1 MLEDHRPRVAA
12 ERRARMRRTLV
23 EAALLVFAEKG
34 VDASV
39 IDDVITAA
47 GVSRGTFYNYFRTNG
62 ELLIAANE
70 ELGNE
75 LVRHIEE
82 RVASL
87 STPAAR
93 LATGIR
99 LYFDVA
105 RRFPLLAH
113 FLARVGPQAA
123 GPSNLLYTYL
133 PVHLAEG
140 IKRGEFVGMA
150 MLAALDIIVGSG
162 ILVVTRISAGEADD
176 KYLHAC
182 LLGLMRS
189 LGYPSERAEALVT
202 TPLLPLDF
210 GEELLTRSYPQAVH
224 GSKAPKAHENLRPCA
239 PSRLAGPQAR
249 LPIPSSGSSLSRAL
263 WHDAIRQQMQNLA
276 HAALPVGI
284 ELAGLRDGC
293 LEQIGASAAQRG
305 IRG

>member
-1 MLEDHRPRVAA
+1 MTSTARIEDHRPRVAA

-47 GVSRGTFYNYFRTNG
+47 GVSRGTFYNYFRTNT

-82 RVASL
+82 NVGSIP
-87 STPAAR
+87 SPATR

-99 LYFDVA
+99 LYFDMA
-105 RRFPLLAH
+105 RRFPLLAQ

-123 GPSNLLYTYL
+123 GPSNLLYKYL
-133 PVHLAEG
+133 PVHLVAG
-140 IKRGEFVGMA
+140 MKCGELVA
-150 MLAALDIIVGSG
+150 MPVPAALDIIVGSG
-162 ILVVTRISAGEADD
+162 ILAVARISAGKADD
-176 KYLHAC
+176 EYLDAC

-189 LGYPSERAEALVT
+189 LGYPSQRAKALIVN
-202 TPLLPLDF
+202 PLPSLVF
-210 GEELLTRSYPQAVH
+210 GQDSLLVRGHRRYMDQRR
-224 GSKAPKAHENLRPCA
+224 GKR
-239 PSRLAGPQAR
+239 R
-249 LPIPSSGSSLSRAL
+249 
-263 WHDAIRQQMQNLA
+263 
-276 HAALPVGI
+276 
-284 ELAGLRDGC
+284 
-293 LEQIGASAAQRG
+293 ASAVLDRRHRA
-305 IRG
+305 

>member
-12 ERRARMRRTLV
+12 ERRARMRRTLL
-23 EAALLVFAEKG
+23 EAALLVFADKG

-99 LYFDVA
+99 LYFDVS

-123 GPSNLLYTYL
+123 GPGNLLYTYL
-133 PVHLAEG
+133 PVHLADG
-140 IKRGEFVGMA
+140 VKRGEFVEMPT
-150 MLAALDIIVGSG
+150 LAALDIIVGSG

-189 LGYPSERAEALVT
+189 LGYPSERADALLA

-210 GEELLTRSYPQAVH
+210 DDESLLVRTHRRYMDQKRPKRTRS
-224 GSKAPKAHENLRPCA
+224 
-239 PSRLAGPQAR
+239 PSPAR
-249 LPIPSSGSSLSRAL
+249 RRA
-263 WHDAIRQQMQNLA
+263 
-276 HAALPVGI
+276 
-284 ELAGLRDGC
+284 
-293 LEQIGASAAQRG
+293 
-305 IRG
+305 

>member
-1 MLEDHRPRVAA
+1 MLEDHRTRVAA

-47 GVSRGTFYNYFRTNG
+47 GVSRGTFYNYFRTNA

-75 LVRHIEE
+75 LARRIEE
-82 RVASL
+82 LVRPL
-87 STPAAR
+87 PTPAAR

-133 PVHLAEG
+133 PAHLAEG
-140 IKRGEFVGMA
+140 MKRGEFVA
-150 MLAALDIIVGSG
+150 MPTLSALDIIVGSG
-162 ILVVTRISAGEADD
+162 ILVVARISAGEADD
-176 KYLHAC
+176 KYLRAC

-189 LGYPSERAEALVT
+189 LGYPSERVEALVAM
-202 TPLLPLDF
+202 PLPSLEL
-210 GEELLTRSYPQAVH
+210 GEDSLLVRTHRRYMDQKRPKRSR
-224 GSKAPKAHENLRPCA
+224 SSAP
-239 PSRLAGPQAR
+239 AR
-249 LPIPSSGSSLSRAL
+249 R
-263 WHDAIRQQMQNLA
+263 
-276 HAALPVGI
+276 V
-284 ELAGLRDGC
+284 
-293 LEQIGASAAQRG
+293 
-305 IRG
+305 

>member
-1 MLEDHRPRVAA
+1 MLEDHRTRVAA

-39 IDDVITAA
+39 IEDVITAA
-47 GVSRGTFYNYFRTNG
+47 GVSRGTFYNYFRTNA

-82 RVASL
+82 RVAPFP
-87 STPAAR
+87 TPAAR

-105 RRFPLLAH
+105 RRFPLLAL

-133 PVHLAEG
+133 PVHLAAG
-140 IKRGEFVGMA
+140 MKCGEFVGMST
-150 MLAALDIIVGSG
+150 LAALDIIVGSG
-162 ILVVTRISAGEADD
+162 LLIVTRISAGEADD
-176 KYLHAC
+176 KYLHAS

-189 LGYPSERAEALVT
+189 LGYPPERAEALVAT
-202 TPLLPLDF
+202 ALPSLDF
-210 GEELLTRSYPQAVH
+210 SEDSLLVRTHRRYMDQKRPKRSK
-224 GSKAPKAHENLRPCA
+224 SSAP
-239 PSRLAGPQAR
+239 AR
-249 LPIPSSGSSLSRAL
+249 RRA
-263 WHDAIRQQMQNLA
+263 
-276 HAALPVGI
+276 
-284 ELAGLRDGC
+284 
-293 LEQIGASAAQRG
+293 
-305 IRG
+305 

>member
-12 ERRARMRRTLV
+12 ERRARMRRTLL

-70 ELGNE
+70 ELGND

-82 RVASL
+82 SVASL

-123 GPSNLLYTYL
+123 GPGNLLYTYL
-133 PVHLAEG
+133 PVHLADG
-140 IKRGEFVGMA
+140 MKRGEFVGMPT
-150 MLAALDIIVGSG
+150 LAALDIIVGSG

-210 GEELLTRSYPQAVH
+210 GDESLLVRTHTRYMDQKRPKRAR
-224 GSKAPKAHENLRPCA
+224 GSAP
-239 PSRLAGPQAR
+239 AR
-249 LPIPSSGSSLSRAL
+249 R
-263 WHDAIRQQMQNLA
+263 
-276 HAALPVGI
+276 
-284 ELAGLRDGC
+284 
-293 LEQIGASAAQRG
+293 RG
-305 IRG
+305 

>member
-1 MLEDHRPRVAA
+1 MTRTATLEDHRPRVAA
-12 ERRARMRRTLV
+12 ERRARMRRTLL

-47 GVSRGTFYNYFRTNG
+47 GVARGTFYNYFRTNA

-75 LVRHIEE
+75 LVRHIEG
-82 RVASL
+82 RVVPL
-87 STPAAR
+87 PTPAAR

-140 IKRGEFVGMA
+140 MKRGEFVRMPT
-150 MLAALDIIVGSG
+150 LAALDVIVGSG
-162 ILVVTRISAGEADD
+162 ILVVTRISAGEADE

-182 LLGLMRS
+182 LLGIMRS
-189 LGYPSERAEALVT
+189 LGFAAERAEALLAA
-202 TPLLPLDF
+202 PLPSLVFED
-210 GEELLTRSYPQAVH
+210 ESLLVRTHRRYMDQKRLIRSK
-224 GSKAPKAHENLRPCA
+224 G
-239 PSRLAGPQAR
+239 PSPAR
-249 LPIPSSGSSLSRAL
+249 R
-263 WHDAIRQQMQNLA
+263 R
-276 HAALPVGI
+276 
-284 ELAGLRDGC
+284 R
-293 LEQIGASAAQRG
+293 
-305 IRG
+305 

>member
-1 MLEDHRPRVAA
+1 MLEDHRTRVAA

-47 GVSRGTFYNYFRTNG
+47 GVSRGTFYNYFRTNA
-62 ELLIAANE
+62 EMLIAANE

-87 STPAAR
+87 PTPAAR

-140 IKRGEFVGMA
+140 MKRGEFVGMST
-150 MLAALDIIVGSG
+150 LAALDIIVGSG
-162 ILVVTRISAGEADD
+162 LLVVTRISAGEADD
-176 KYLHAC
+176 KYLHAS

-189 LGYPSERAEALVT
+189 LGYPPERAEALVAT
-202 TPLLPLDF
+202 ALPSLDF
-210 GEELLTRSYPQAVH
+210 SEDSLLVRTHRRYMDQKRPKRSK
-224 GSKAPKAHENLRPCA
+224 SSAP
-239 PSRLAGPQAR
+239 AR
-249 LPIPSSGSSLSRAL
+249 RRA
-263 WHDAIRQQMQNLA
+263 
-276 HAALPVGI
+276 
-284 ELAGLRDGC
+284 
-293 LEQIGASAAQRG
+293 
-305 IRG
+305 

>member
-1 MLEDHRPRVAA
+1 
-12 ERRARMRRTLV
+12 MRRTLV

-47 GVSRGTFYNYFRTNG
+47 GVSRGTFYNYFRTNA

-82 RVASL
+82 HVANL
-87 STPAAR
+87 PTPAAR
-93 LATGIR
+93 LAAGIR

-123 GPSNLLYTYL
+123 GPGNLLYTYL
-133 PVHLAEG
+133 PVHFAEG
-140 IKRGEFVGMA
+140 MKRGEFVA
-150 MLAALDIIVGSG
+150 MPTLVALDIIVGSG

-176 KYLHAC
+176 KAGRRYL
-182 LLGLMRS
+182 GF
-189 LGYPSERAEALVT
+189 VF
-202 TPLLPLDF
+202 D
-210 GEELLTRSYPQAVH
+210 
-224 GSKAPKAHENLRPCA
+224 
-239 PSRLAGPQAR
+239 
-249 LPIPSSGSSLSRAL
+249 
-263 WHDAIRQQMQNLA
+263 
-276 HAALPVGI
+276 
-284 ELAGLRDGC
+284 GLR
-293 LEQIGASAAQRG
+293 SAR
-305 IRG
+305 

>member
-1 MLEDHRPRVAA
+1 MTRAPRLHDHRSRVAA

-47 GVSRGTFYNYFRTNG
+47 GVSRGTFYNYFRTNA

-82 RVASL
+82 SVASL
-87 STPAAR
+87 ATPAAR

-99 LYFDVA
+99 LYFDMA
-105 RRFPLLAH
+105 RRFPLLAQ

-133 PVHLAEG
+133 PVHLAG
-140 IKRGEFVGMA
+140 GMKCGEFVA
-150 MLAALDIIVGSG
+150 TPISAALDIIVGTG
-162 ILVVTRISAGEADD
+162 VLAVARISAGEADD

-189 LGYPSERAEALVT
+189 LGYASGRAEALIANPLPSLVFGQESLLVRSHRRYTDQKRRRRTT
-202 TPLLPLDF
+202 TPA
-210 GEELLTRSYPQAVH
+210 LTAA
-224 GSKAPKAHENLRPCA
+224 APY
-239 PSRLAGPQAR
+239 
-249 LPIPSSGSSLSRAL
+249 
-263 WHDAIRQQMQNLA
+263 
-276 HAALPVGI
+276 
-284 ELAGLRDGC
+284 
-293 LEQIGASAAQRG
+293 
-305 IRG
+305 IRGKR

>member
-1 MLEDHRPRVAA
+1 MTRTAMLEDHRPRVAA
-12 ERRARMRRTLV
+12 ERRGRMRRTLV

-47 GVSRGTFYNYFRTNG
+47 GVSRGTFYNYFRTNA

-87 STPAAR
+87 PTPAAR

-140 IKRGEFVGMA
+140 MRRGEFVGMPT
-150 MLAALDIIVGSG
+150 LAALDVIVGSG
-162 ILVVTRISAGEADD
+162 NLVVARISAGEADD
-176 KYLHAC
+176 KYLRAC

-189 LGYPSERAEALVT
+189 LGYPSERAEALVA
-202 TPLLPLDF
+202 TPLPSLHF
-210 GEELLTRSYPQAVH
+210 GGESLLVRTHRRYMDQKRPKRSR
-224 GSKAPKAHENLRPCA
+224 SSAP
-239 PSRLAGPQAR
+239 AR
-249 LPIPSSGSSLSRAL
+249 RRA
-263 WHDAIRQQMQNLA
+263 
-276 HAALPVGI
+276 
-284 ELAGLRDGC
+284 
-293 LEQIGASAAQRG
+293 
-305 IRG
+305 

>member
-1 MLEDHRPRVAA
+1 MTGAAMLEDHRPRVAA

-47 GVSRGTFYNYFRTNG
+47 GVSRGTFYNYFRTNA

-87 STPAAR
+87 PTPAAR

-105 RRFPLLAH
+105 QRFPLLAH

-123 GPSNLLYTYL
+123 APSNLLYTYL
-133 PVHLAEG
+133 PVHLAAG
-140 IKRGEFVGMA
+140 MKCGEFIGMSTR
-150 MLAALDIIVGSG
+150 AALDIIVGTG
-162 ILVVTRISAGEADD
+162 ILVVTRTSACEADD
-176 KYLHAC
+176 NYLHAC

-189 LGYPSERAEALVT
+189 LGYPSERAEALVA
-202 TPLLPLDF
+202 TPLPSLVFDS
-210 GEELLTRSYPQAVH
+210 ESLLVRTHRRYMEQMR
-224 GSKAPKAHENLRPCA
+224 PKRAKTPR
-239 PSRLAGPQAR
+239 AR
-249 LPIPSSGSSLSRAL
+249 R
-263 WHDAIRQQMQNLA
+263 
-276 HAALPVGI
+276 HA
-284 ELAGLRDGC
+284 
-293 LEQIGASAAQRG
+293 
-305 IRG
+305 